1 MAAKFKVNLRLVQ
14 KCPASGKESRDEP
27 GGVECADRR
36 CAVKRSVAT
45 RGFTAFFWQ

>member
-1 MAAKFKVNLRLVQ
+1 MVNLRLVQ

-27 GGVECADRR
+27 GGVERADRR